1 MTEKQLVHELQQ
13 GNTEVLKQVYQSHKT
28 AFIAWASGKFPTVET
43 VIIED
48 VYSEVVV
55 DFYENI
61 LKNKYKHSASIKT
74 YLFTL
79 GRNKIINIIQK
90 KITHQSK
97 SDEIIIQEEGRGLV
111 NPEAEQQQSEQSEII
126 KTLMSQ
132 LCEDCQQV
140 LTLFYFYE
148 HSMKEIAE
156 KLNYKNANVS
166 KTKKRDCLKQL
177 MDFAKEKYKKTDFF

>member
-1 MTEKQLVHELQQ
+1 MTEKQIVHELQQ
-13 GNTEVLKQVYQSHKT
+13 RNTDALKQVYQKHREP
-28 AFIAWASGKFPTVET
+28 FMAWASGKFPTVEM

-48 VYSEVVV
+48 VYSEAVV

-61 LKNKYKHSASIKT
+61 LKNKYQHSASIKT

-79 GRNKIINIIQK
+79 GRNKIVNIIQK
-90 KITHQSK
+90 KMTHQSK
-97 SDEIIIQEEGRGLV
+97 SDEIIIQEENRGLV
-111 NPEAEQQQSEQSEII
+111 NPEAEQRQSEQAAII
-126 KTLMSQ
+126 KTLLSQ
-132 LCEDCQQV
+132 LCEDCRQV

-166 KTKKRDCLKQL
+166 KTKKRECLKQL
-177 MDFAKEKYKKTDFF
+177 MDLAKEKYKKTDFF